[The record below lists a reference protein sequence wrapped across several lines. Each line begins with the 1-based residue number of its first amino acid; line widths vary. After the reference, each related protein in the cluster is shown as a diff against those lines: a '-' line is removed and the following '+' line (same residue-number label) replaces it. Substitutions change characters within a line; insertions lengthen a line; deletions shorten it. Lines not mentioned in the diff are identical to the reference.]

1 MFYVMRNEMTAEET
15 LLVSHIREENA
26 IWEAWV
32 AEDPENRF
40 AVMVTSDIDHWRDY
54 GIHSVAD
61 YEKYELAANIVDTHK
76 EAYGFKPH
84 WGHLMSLS
92 MEELEE
98 ESRQVSAA
106 AQAAYEQ
113 EEQQKADS
121 AKEFE
126 DRISKTISMGAG
138 DRETALRWIMDAEIP
153 EEDRGTQLAT
163 ADYIRWSL
171 NLPYSYESEFKTV
184 LA

>member
-1 MFYVMRNEMTAEET
+1 MTAEET

-26 IWEAWV
+26 KTEAWV
-32 AEDPENRF
+32 AEDPENRC
-40 AVMVTSDIDHWRDY
+40 AGMVTDDIDHWRDY
-54 GIHSVAD
+54 GIHSVEE
-61 YEKYELAANIVDTHK
+61 YEKYMIVANIVDTHK
-76 EAYGFKPH
+76 EAYGFKPS

-113 EEQQKADS
+113 EEQQKA
-121 AKEFE
+121 AAAYEFE
-126 DRISKTISMGAG
+126 RSVSSLIEDGAG
-138 DRETALRWIMDAEIP
+138 DRETAIRWILDAEIA

-163 ADYIRWSL
+163 ADYVRWSL
-171 NLPYSYESEFKTV
+171 GLPYSYEAEFKTV

>member
-26 IWEAWV
+26 KTEAWV

-40 AVMVTSDIDHWRDY
+40 AGMVTDDIDHWRDY
-54 GIHSVAD
+54 GIHSVEE
-61 YEKYELAANIVDTHK
+61 YEKYMIVANIVDTHK
-76 EAYGFKPH
+76 EAYGFKPS

-98 ESRQVSAA
+98 ESRQVSDA

-113 EEQQKADS
+113 EEQQKADA

-126 DRISKTISMGAG
+126 NRISKTISMGAG
-138 DRETALRWIMDAEIP
+138 DRETALRWIMDSEIP

-163 ADYIRWSL
+163 ADYVRWSL
-171 NLPYSYESEFKTV
+171 GLPYSYEAEFKTV